1 MWTRL
6 ELLKRCLSLQAESG
20 KEKDQINPDLH
31 QILEEI
37 QAHLSCKFEIV
48 EQENGNI
55 YVTKGITEFYPCII
69 THTDGV
75 AKINADKVV
84 MECGD
89 LMFAVDSTDGSRV
102 DTGGDDLSSV
112 WACFQGLLDLPEI
125 KVVFFVSEENGCHGS
140 KAANMEFFK
149 NCKFVAQFDRN
160 HTKNDFINFTNGQKV
175 CSPEFETF
183 LAPYLTKYDYAF
195 SNGSITDVGALR
207 GNGLE
212 ISSFNISAGYYRAH
226 SSNSYVIPSKLF
238 TSYDLVMELFK
249 DFQGQSIF
257 VKKPEK
263 VLFSNVVSEL
273 YDEQIVKYLMDSYT
287 KENKG
292 VKSHSLGG
300 IVKWLVKKLDE
311 IDNKNLII
319 FPEYV
324 EVLEVIRDHFNS
336 EECDFGTCKEMR
348 YTDYSAIGGPEEVC
362 TTCNKSQKKL
372 DFYSRS
378 NAFGEPMWGSFRD
391 RF

>member
-1 MWTRL
+1 M
-6 ELLKRCLSLQAESG
+6 LKRCLSLQAESG

-31 QILEEI
+31 EILEEI
-37 QAHLSCKFEIV
+37 QDYLNCRFVIE

-55 YVTKGITEFYPCII
+55 YVTKGTTEFYPCII

-89 LMFAVDSTDGSRV
+89 LMFAIDSTDGSRV

-125 KVVFFVSEENGCHGS
+125 KVVFFVDEERGVHGS

-160 HTKNDFINFTNGQKV
+160 HNKNDFINYTNGNKV

-207 GNGLE
+207 GNGME
-212 ISSFNISAGYYRAH
+212 ISSFNISAGYYKAH

-249 DFQGQSIF
+249 DFEGQSVF
-257 VKKPEK
+257 LKEVYKAPTYSVGEA
-263 VLFSNVVSEL
+263 
-273 YDEQIVKYLMDSYT
+273 YDNAVAKLLNDAYT
-287 KENKG
+287 KEHKFQKQHTVGNIIRW
-292 VKSHSLGG
+292 V
-300 IVKWLVKKLDE
+300 VKKLSAIDE
-311 IDNKNLII
+311 KNVKL

-324 EVLEVIRDHFNS
+324 EMVDIIKDHFES
-336 EECDFGTCKEMR
+336 KAECDFDTCKESK
-348 YTDYSAIGGPEEVC
+348 YTDYHSLGGPEEVC
-362 TTCNKSQKKL
+362 LTCMKSKKKTPL
-372 DFYSRS
+372 F
-378 NAFGEPMWGSFRD
+378 APMHDHDDEWSMGRHFRNN
-391 RF
+391 F

>member
-6 ELLKRCLSLQAESG
+6 ELLKRCLNLQAESG

-31 QILEEI
+31 EILEEI
-37 QAHLSCKFEIV
+37 QDYLNCRFVIE

-55 YVTKGITEFYPCII
+55 YVTKGITEHYPCII
-69 THTDGV
+69 SHTDQV
-75 AKINADKVV
+75 ARLNADKVV

-89 LMFAVDSTDGSRV
+89 LMFAIDSTDGARI
-102 DTGGDDLSSV
+102 DTGGDDLCSV
-112 WACFQGLLDLPEI
+112 WACFQSLLDLPEV
-125 KVVFFVSEENGCHGS
+125 KVVFFVDEERGVHGS
-140 KAANMEFFK
+140 KAAKMEFFT

-160 HTKNDFINFTNGQKV
+160 HNKSDFINFTNGKKV

-207 GNGLE
+207 INGLE
-212 ISSFNISAGYYRAH
+212 ISSFNISSGYFKPH

-249 DFQGQSIF
+249 DFVGQSVF
-257 VKKPEK
+257 PKEVYKLPTYS
-263 VLFSNVVSEL
+263 VGEL
-273 YDEQIVKYLMDSYT
+273 YDEGVAKLLNDAYM
-287 KENKG
+287 KEH
-292 VKSHSLGG
+292 KSQKQHNVGG
-300 IVKWLVKKLDE
+300 ILRWVVKKLSTIDE
-311 IDNKNLII
+311 KNIKI

-324 EVLEVIRDHFNS
+324 EILDIVKDHFES
-336 EECDFGTCKEMR
+336 KDECDFDTCKESKYM
-348 YTDYSAIGGPEEVC
+348 DYSDLGGPKKVCLTCLKSKEVENVFK
-362 TTCNKSQKKL
+362 TYHDT
-372 DFYSRS
+372 DD
-378 NAFGEPMWGSFRD
+378 WGQFRG

>member
-1 MWTRL
+1 
-6 ELLKRCLSLQAESG
+6 
-20 KEKDQINPDLH
+20 
-31 QILEEI
+31 
-37 QAHLSCKFEIV
+37 
-48 EQENGNI
+48 
-55 YVTKGITEFYPCII
+55 
-69 THTDGV
+69 
-75 AKINADKVV
+75 
-84 MECGD
+84 
-89 LMFAVDSTDGSRV
+89 
-102 DTGGDDLSSV
+102 
-112 WACFQGLLDLPEI
+112 
-125 KVVFFVSEENGCHGS
+125 
-140 KAANMEFFK
+140 MEFFK

>member
-6 ELLKRCLSLQAESG
+6 ELLKKCLNLQAESG

-37 QAHLSCKFEIV
+37 QAHLGCKFEIE

-55 YVTKGITEFYPCII
+55 YVTKGTTEFYPCII
-69 THTDGV
+69 THTDQV
-75 AKINADKVV
+75 ARLNADKVV

-89 LMFAVDSTDGSRV
+89 LMFAIDSTDGSRV
-102 DTGGDDLSSV
+102 DTGGDDLCSV
-112 WACFQGLLDLPEI
+112 WACFQGLLDLPTV
-125 KVVFFVSEENGCHGS
+125 KVAFFISEENGCHGS

-160 HTKNDFINFTNGQKV
+160 HTKNDFINYTNGNKV

-195 SNGSITDVGALR
+195 SNGSITDVGQLR
-207 GNGLE
+207 INGLE
-212 ISSFNISAGYYRAH
+212 ISSFNISAGYFKPH

-238 TSYDLVMELFK
+238 TSYDLVIELFK
-249 DFQGQSIF
+249 DFEGQSVF
-257 VKKPEK
+257 AKKPEK
-263 VLFSNVVSEL
+263 IASVVVSEL

-292 VKSHSLGG
+292 VKSHSLRG

-324 EVLEVIRDHFNS
+324 EVLEVIRDHFSS
-336 EECDFGTCKEMR
+336 EDCDFGTCKEMK
-348 YTDYSAIGGPEEVC
+348 YTDYSAIGGPEEFC

-372 DFYSRS
+372 GFYSKQ
-378 NAFGEPMWGSFRD
+378 NFHGEPMWGGFRD
-391 RF
+391 KF